1 MKRILTLI
9 CAVMFATALSFA
21 QDTTPAQDTSQSTT
35 ATTTT
40 HKDTAKSRRARHKK
54 HQAKAAASENADAS
68 SGDLQAAGSETKDA
82 AKSTGHGI
90 KHGAKAVGNKTKE
103 GYEASKEKVTG
114 DKDTTTTT
122 TTTDTT
128 NPHLQNIAYQMGG
141 SKKTDKPSASKSSA
155 AAAAMGDKLD
165 LNTASASDLEKLPG
179 VAPAVAAKIIAER
192 PYTAKNQLKTKGIL
206 TDKQYDAVKDQVIAH
221 RATAGAAKS
230 SAKAKAAASKS

>member
-21 QDTTPAQDTSQSTT
+21 QDTTTAQDTTQSTT

-68 SGDLQAAGSETKDA
+68 SGDLQTAGSETKSA

-122 TTTDTT
+122 TNTDTT

-155 AAAAMGDKLD
+155 ASGDKLD

-179 VAPAVAAKIIAER
+179 VAPAMAAKIIAER

-230 SAKAKAAASKS
+230 SAKAKAATSKS